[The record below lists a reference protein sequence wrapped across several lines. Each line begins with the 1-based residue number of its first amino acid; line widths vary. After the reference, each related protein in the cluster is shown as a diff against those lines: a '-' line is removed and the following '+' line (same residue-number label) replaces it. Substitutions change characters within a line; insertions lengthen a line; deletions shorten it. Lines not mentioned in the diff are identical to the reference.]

1 MKPRDISIQGFLTTL
16 RKSNITAA
24 VPLIVALWLMASCAV
39 VKQNKTGK
47 KSAEKYQILPREQRL
62 TENERMRFDYYFLE
76 ASRLQNAEK
85 FDAAFDL
92 LRHCIEIDS
101 LAPEPYYKLSYYYS
115 DLKQDSLALAY
126 LEKAERLNPHND
138 AYHELLARFY
148 TGMKRYDKATVA
160 YENLLRNN
168 TQRSDVLN
176 ILLQL
181 YNQNRDYDNMLRTVE
196 RIEQLEGASEETTIS
211 KMRTY
216 ELKGNKEMAYKT
228 LKELSDKHPSDVNYK
243 VMLGNWLMTNG
254 DKQQAFGILSEALAD
269 EPNNGYAQSS
279 MYDYYKSAGEDS
291 LATILRDEIML
302 SSKTPVKTKL
312 TMLQQL
318 IRDSE
323 KAGGDST
330 EILSV
335 LNKMIEANP
344 KETDVAMLGAVYMSV
359 KKMPQDTINAL
370 YRHILNVEPDNFNA
384 RLNLIEQ
391 SWRKKNW
398 SEVVDLCS
406 TGVQYNPNEMAFY
419 YYMGIAYY
427 LHEDEDGALDA
438 FSRGVVQITDKTDP
452 NLASDMYCVM
462 GDILHK
468 KGRVDEAYEAYDKC
482 LHWKEDNLQCLNNYA
497 YFLSQEG
504 GDLKKAESM
513 SLKTIKAE
521 PNNVNNLD
529 TYAWILFLQERY
541 EESKIY
547 IDQALRNDTDS
558 VPNAVILEHAGDIYM
573 MTGRT
578 DEALDYWKKAL
589 ATGEGTAL
597 LNRKIKQKK
606 YIPDEKK

>member
-1 MKPRDISIQGFLTTL
+1 MIKLFRGRTNLYTIIHRISCRPHNAVFIAHKRHIPGKPRHLPIREIIAEQPAPLHAERCKSVACPHRTNRQFSPHGGGINVRFHEIA
-16 RKSNITAA
+16 RKGG
-24 VPLIVALWLMASCAV
+24 C
-39 VKQNKTGK
+39 
-47 KSAEKYQILPREQRL
+47 
-62 TENERMRFDYYFLE
+62 
-76 ASRLQNAEK
+76 
-85 FDAAFDL
+85 FDL
-92 LRHCIEIDS
+92 FQSNRLSIRQFTRLSNEKRHTVIYWFLLID
-101 LAPEPYYKLSYYYS
+101 
-115 DLKQDSLALAY
+115 
-126 LEKAERLNPHND
+126 N
-138 AYHELLARFY
+138 
-148 TGMKRYDKATVA
+148 
-160 YENLLRNN
+160 
-168 TQRSDVLN
+168 
-176 ILLQL
+176 
-181 YNQNRDYDNMLRTVE
+181 
-196 RIEQLEGASEETTIS
+196 
-211 KMRTY
+211 
-216 ELKGNKEMAYKT
+216 
-228 LKELSDKHPSDVNYK
+228 
-243 VMLGNWLMTNG
+243 
-254 DKQQAFGILSEALAD
+254 
-269 EPNNGYAQSS
+269 EPNTGYAQSS

-318 IRDSE
+318 IRNSE

-398 SEVVDLCS
+398 SEVVGLCS

-468 KGRVDEAYEAYDKC
+468 KGRVEEAYEAYDKC

>member
-1 MKPRDISIQGFLTTL
+1 MKPRDISTRGFLTTL
-16 RKSNITAA
+16 RRSNITAA
-24 VPLIVALWLMASCAV
+24 VPLIVALWLMTSCAV

-47 KSAEKYQILPREQRL
+47 KSAAEYQILPREQRL

-85 FDAAFDL
+85 FDAAFYL

-126 LEKAERLNPHND
+126 LEKAEKLNPHND

-148 TGMKRYDKATVA
+148 TGMKRYDKATEA
-160 YENLLRNN
+160 YENLLRDN

-228 LKELSDKHPSDVNYK
+228 LKELSDKHPSDV
-243 VMLGNWLMTNG
+243 T
-254 DKQQAFGILSEALAD
+254 FGILSEALAD

-468 KGRVDEAYEAYDKC
+468 KGRVEEAYEAYDKC

-573 MTGRT
+573 MTGHT